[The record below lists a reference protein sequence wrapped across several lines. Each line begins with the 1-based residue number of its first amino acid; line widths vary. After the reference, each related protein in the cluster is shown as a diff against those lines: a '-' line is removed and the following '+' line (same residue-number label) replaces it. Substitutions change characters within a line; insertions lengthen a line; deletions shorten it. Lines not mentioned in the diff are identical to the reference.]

1 MNRTELRSR
10 LSQQVAAQAVALSKS
25 GWLESSVSL
34 LPDGARLG
42 ITNLLDR
49 VSAHEEITVR
59 VTKSQD
65 VVICVNGQA
74 SHVQPKDAAEELLD
88 AVSRATLRIMDRG
101 AEPRS
106 RDTNERDIQCT
117 HSD

>member
-34 LPDGARLG
+34 LPDGAKLG

-59 VTKSQD
+59 VTESQD

-74 SHVQPKDAAEELLD
+74 SRVQPKDAAEELLG

-101 AEPRS
+101 AEPW
-106 RDTNERDIQCT
+106 I
-117 HSD
+117 

>member
-1 MNRTELRSR
+1 MSRTKLRDQ
-10 LSQQVAAQAVALSKS
+10 LSQAVALSSS

-59 VTKSQD
+59 VTENQD

-74 SHVQPKDAAEELLD
+74 SHVQPKDAAEELLG

-106 RDTNERDIQCT
+106 RDTNERD
-117 HSD
+117 S

>member
-1 MNRTELRSR
+1 MNRTELRDR
-10 LSQQVAAQAVALSKS
+10 LSRQVAAQAVALGES

-49 VSAHEEITVR
+49 VSAREEITVR
-59 VTKSQD
+59 VTESQD

-74 SHVQPKDAAEELLD
+74 SHVQPKDAAEELLG

-101 AEPRS
+101 VKS
-106 RDTNERDIQCT
+106 SI
-117 HSD
+117 

>member
-1 MNRTELRSR
+1 MNNIELRSR

-42 ITNLLDR
+42 IANLLDR

-59 VTKSQD
+59 VTESQD

-74 SHVQPKDAAEELLD
+74 SHVQPKDAAKEPLG

-101 AEPRS
+101 AEPW
-106 RDTNERDIQCT
+106 I
-117 HSD
+117 